1 MFAHVRKLVVGLVG
15 LVLLLV
21 YQHFGLD
28 LSGQSETIV
37 GIIIAAGA
45 AFGIWVVPNEPG

>member
-21 YQHFGLD
+21 YQHVGLD
-28 LSGQSETIV
+28 LTEHAETIV
-37 GIIIAAGA
+37 GLIIAAGT
-45 AFGIWVVPNEPG
+45 AFGIWAAPNEPG